1 MRIAKFAFAAVIV
14 LSLTICAAAQSVA
27 DAAKQPKPTRKA
39 AKVYTNDEIPS
50 VDTIKDAPPAKDADA
65 AKDTDASKATDST
78 APAEK
83 DAKAESKSADD
94 KNADSEKKDAAPED
108 AKKAETE
115 MKARIATQK
124 QKVADNERELQ
135 LTDREYKLR
144 SAVFYAD
151 AGNRL
156 RDDKKWSD
164 TERKYKDDMARL
176 QQDLT
181 TNKAKLEDLRE
192 EARKAGIK
200 AE

>member
-1 MRIAKFAFAAVIV
+1 MRIAKFVFAAIIA

-27 DAAKQPKPTRKA
+27 DAARQPKPAKKA

-50 VDTIKDAPPAKDADA
+50 VDT
-65 AKDTDASKATDST
+65 S
-78 APAEK
+78 
-83 DAKAESKSADD
+83 
-94 KNADSEKKDAAPED
+94 KDAAPAKSPDSVKSTNPTADKDGKADEANKKEAAPEE
-108 AKKAETE
+108 AKKAEE
-115 MKARIATQK
+115 ELKSRITAQK
-124 QKVADNERELQ
+124 QKVAENERELQ

-144 SAVFYAD
+144 AAVFYAD

-156 RDDKKWSD
+156 RDDKKWAD
-164 TERKYKDDMARL
+164 AERKYKDDMACL

-181 TNKAKLEDLRE
+181 NNKQKLDDLRE

>member
-1 MRIAKFAFAAVIV
+1 MRIAKFAFATVIV

-27 DAAKQPKPTRKA
+27 DAAKQPKPTKKA

-50 VDTIKDAPPAKDADA
+50 VDTIKDAAPAKDADA
-65 AKDTDASKATDST
+65 AKPADGDKAASD
-78 APAEK
+78 K
-83 DAKAESKSADD
+83 D
-94 KNADSEKKDAAPED
+94 KKDAPSED

-144 SAVFYAD
+144 AAVFYAD

-164 TERKYKDDMARL
+164 SERKYKEDMARL
-176 QQDLT
+176 QQDLIS
-181 TNKAKLEDLRE
+181 NKAKLEDLRE

>member
-14 LSLTICAAAQSVA
+14 FSLTICAAAQSVA
-27 DAAKQPKPTRKA
+27 DAAKQPKPAKKA

-50 VDTIKDAPPAKDADA
+50 ADISKDAPAAKVADA
-65 AKDTDASKATDST
+65 AKTDDASAD
-78 APAEK
+78 K
-83 DAKAESKSADD
+83 DAKAEAKSADGD
-94 KNADSEKKDAAPED
+94 KSAEKKEASPDD
-108 AKKAETE
+108 AKKLEDE
-115 MKARIATQK
+115 WKAKIATQK
-124 QKVADNERELQ
+124 QKIADNERELQ

-144 SAVFYAD
+144 SAVFFAD

-164 TERKYKDDMARL
+164 TERKYKEDMARL
-176 QQDLT
+176 QQDLSS
-181 TNKAKLEDLRE
+181 NKVKLEGLRE

>member
-27 DAAKQPKPTRKA
+27 DAARQQPKPTKKA

-50 VDTIKDAPPAKDADA
+50 VDTLKDAPPAKDADA
-65 AKDTDASKATDST
+65 AKAAEST
-78 APAEK
+78 APADK
-83 DAKAESKSADD
+83 DAKPAEGD
-94 KNADSEKKDAAPED
+94 KAASDKKDATPED

-115 MKARIATQK
+115 MKAKIATQK
-124 QKVADNERELQ
+124 QKIADNERELQ

-156 RDDKKWSD
+156 RDDKKWAD
-164 TERKYKDDMARL
+164 TERKYKEDMARL
-176 QQDLT
+176 QADLNS
-181 TNKAKLEDLRE
+181 NKAKLEDLRE